1 VLPGSSSVPP
11 AVALAR
17 PAARLPTARDA
28 ALWFEPKWDGYRL
41 TIVRDERTTLWSR
54 QGKDLTASFPEI
66 AAAWSVYMS
75 TANRGSLDDQR
86 RSLRRQDVR
95 PHAVVGVF

>member
-1 VLPGSSSVPP
+1 M
-11 AVALAR
+11 ALAR
-17 PAARLPTARDA
+17 SAAQLPNARDGS
-28 ALWFEPKWDGYRL
+28 LWFERKWDGYRL

-75 TANRGSLDDQR
+75 TANRGSLHPGCSEEPPQH
-86 RSLRRQDVR
+86 VR